1 MVVMVVVVVVVVMM
15 IYLHSLPVVLCKI
28 QGVLM
33 DLSSVDD
40 LNQRLTPDHTVLSE
54 WFLVLPIQIKS
65 VLAQFVQRRAPA
77 NQQKGKMTRGQKRRA
92 GRVVEESIIR

>member
-1 MVVMVVVVVVVVMM
+1 MVVMVVVVVVVMM
-15 IYLHSLPVVLCKI
+15 TYPHSLPVVLCKI

-33 DLSSVDD
+33 DLGSVDD

-54 WFLVLPIQIKS
+54 WFLVLSIQRKS

-92 GRVVEESIIR
+92 GRVVEESFIG